1 MAITVKPNDQACG
14 AEVTGV
20 DLNSPL
26 SETLI
31 EAIRSAWLQH
41 QVLSFP
47 DQQLTD
53 DQLEAFSLNFG
64 PFGDDPFIEP
74 IAGREHIIAVERR
87 ANEKA
92 PIFADAWHTDWSFQ
106 RVPPAGTC
114 LYGIT
119 IPPIGGDTLF
129 VNQEKALAE
138 MPASLRQKI
147 EGKKAI
153 HSAQAGYAPTGLY
166 GENDSDDRSMQII
179 SSVEALATQQHPLI
193 IKHPET
199 GKERLFA
206 CLGYIIGI
214 EGMSDDQSLEL
225 LFELYN
231 WQTQEEFQYCHQ
243 WQKNMLLMWDNR
255 SVLHRATGGFE
266 GFDRLLHRTTI
277 AQRD

>member
-1 MAITVKPNDQACG
+1 
-14 AEVTGV
+14 
-20 DLNSPL
+20 
-26 SETLI
+26 
-31 EAIRSAWLQH
+31 
-41 QVLSFP
+41 
-47 DQQLTD
+47 
-53 DQLEAFSLNFG
+53 
-64 PFGDDPFIEP
+64 
-74 IAGREHIIAVERR
+74 
-87 ANEKA
+87 
-92 PIFADAWHTDWSFQ
+92 
-106 RVPPAGTC
+106 
-114 LYGIT
+114 
-119 IPPIGGDTLF
+119 
-129 VNQEKALAE
+129 
-138 MPASLRQKI
+138 
-147 EGKKAI
+147 
-153 HSAQAGYAPTGLY
+153 
-166 GENDSDDRSMQII
+166 MQII